1 MNKFWV
7 LLAVVLGAVIANA
20 AQLHMDFDT
29 SPPQIA
35 LLFPKAGLF
44 EINSDTSQVGF
55 SFDVKNYTALANCT
69 LFLKNDD
76 NFAAVA
82 NKFDFENP
90 EEYSIDAEVSLGKY
104 AWKVLCYDIAG
115 RSAESEA
122 RDLETIKQTM
132 PVGGSGNNIFLVISI
147 VIIVFLI
154 FYVIFTSKSFKV
166 YSVDRKKDDVR
177 ERLREKLSQLEA
189 KQNEDKALS
198 EL

>member
-35 LLFPKAGLF
+35 LLFPKAGLL
-44 EINSDTSQVGF
+44 EISSDTSQIGF
-55 SFDVKNYTALANCT
+55 SFSIKNYTALANCT
-69 LFLKNDD
+69 LFLKNND
-76 NFAAVA
+76 NFDAVA
-82 NKFDFENP
+82 SKFDFENP
-90 EEYSIDAEVSLGKY
+90 EAYSMDAEVSLGKY

-115 RSAESEA
+115 RSVESEA
-122 RDLETIKQTM
+122 RDLETFKQTT
-132 PVGGSGNNIFLVISI
+132 PVEGSGNNIFLVISI
-147 VIIVFLI
+147 VTLVFLI

-166 YSVDRKKDDVR
+166 YSIDRKKDDAR

-189 KQNEDKALS
+189 KQNEDKSLS

>member
-7 LLAVVLGAVIANA
+7 LLAVVLGAVVANA

-44 EINSDTSQVGF
+44 EISSDTSQIGF

-69 LFLKNDD
+69 LFLKNND
-76 NFAAVA
+76 NFEQSAV
-82 NKFDFENP
+82 KFDFENP
-90 EEYSIDAEVSLGKY
+90 EAYSMDAEVSLGKY

-115 RSAESEA
+115 RSAESEV
-122 RDLETIKQTM
+122 RDLETFKQTISAE
-132 PVGGSGNNIFLVISI
+132 GNGNNIFLVISI

-154 FYVIFTSKSFKV
+154 FYVIFTSHSFEV
-166 YSVDRKKDDVR
+166 YSIDRKKNDAR
-177 ERLREKLSQLEA
+177 ERLRKKLSQLEA
-189 KQNEDKALS
+189 KQNEDKSLS